1 MSLTF
6 SEAYIT
12 QNMCVNDVI
21 DEYHSVLLTGIV
33 IVCKINRM
41 VSIQI
46 SGQCKKRSRESV
58 FHNQFVFFYD
68 LIMKKILEIDQ
79 HIPKKR

>member
-46 SGQCKKRSRESV
+46 SGKCKKDHVSL
-58 FHNQFVFFYD
+58 FFTIH
-68 LIMKKILEIDQ
+68 LSFFMT
-79 HIPKKR
+79 